1 MSVEEPLE
9 PQPTEGTLN
18 EVQAVNGLFENWYLD
33 YASYVILER
42 AVPDIEDGLKPVQRR
57 ALHALNVID
66 DGRFNKVANV
76 IGQTMQYHP
85 HGDASIGEAIVNLG
99 QKELAFDCQGNW
111 GDIRTG
117 DSAAAARYIEVRLS
131 KFAKEV
137 VFNPQ
142 TTTWQLS
149 YDGRK
154 KEPVTLPV
162 KFPMLLAMGVD
173 GIAVGLSTRI
183 LPHNFIE
190 LIEASIHI
198 LQGKKVALAPDFLT
212 GGMVDVSNYNDGR
225 RGGKIRVRAKIKE
238 LDPKTLAITEIP
250 YSTTTT
256 SLIDSIVKAGEAGKI
271 KIKKVI
277 DNTAKDVEIQVQLAP
292 GTSPDVTI
300 DALYAF
306 TDCEISIS
314 PNACVI
320 VEEKPR
326 FLSVVEILE
335 YNTNHTKELLKKEL
349 EIKRGELKEKVLFSS
364 LEKIFIENRIYR
376 DIEECETWEAV
387 IKTIDAGLEPYKKQ
401 FYREIGE
408 DDIVKLTEIKIKRIS
423 KYDSFKADEWVKSLE
438 AELEEVENHLAHLI
452 DYTIAWFKSLL
463 KKYGKGKER
472 RTEIRSFDAIQATAV
487 AANNQKLYVNRAEGF
502 VGYGLKKDEFITE
515 CSDIDDV
522 LVIRKNGVAK
532 VVRIDEKV
540 FVGKD
545 ILYVGIFRKNEE
557 RMVYNMLYLNGETGF
572 TNAKRFQV
580 LGVIRD
586 KDYPLIPE
594 AKGSKVFW
602 LTANPNGEAETVT
615 VQLSPASPARKKTFE
630 FDFSTIEIKGRGA
643 QGNRVTVY
651 VVKAVKLKEGGKS
664 TLGGLEVWY
673 DATVGRLNTEKRGQR
688 LGVFNAEDQI
698 ICLFNDGSYEL
709 NNLNLQL
716 RFEPEQIVYLGKF
729 YDMYPVT
736 ALYYVADTKTYMLK
750 RFMVETTTAG
760 KKFLYIPE
768 GKNNKTLLA
777 TQHPNPDLVLGIRKD
792 KKAKIE
798 EVKIAN
804 EALPELK
811 GWKTQGKKLPYVLI
825 EEARL
830 EETTFPDP
838 DLAFLEEPAA
848 TDNQSDDSPYDNEK
862 SEPLLLKKKDADT
875 NAAADTGTQLDLWG

>member
-1 MSVEEPLE
+1 MEEAQEPL
-9 PQPTEGTLN
+9 QNDSQLN
-18 EVQAVNGLFENWYLD
+18 EIQSVNGLFENWYLD

-42 AVPDIEDGLKPVQRR
+42 AVPTIEDGLKPVQRR

-99 QKELAFDCQGNW
+99 QKELLFDCQGNW

-117 DSAAAARYIEVRLS
+117 DSAAAPRYIEVRLS

-142 TTTWQLS
+142 TTAWQLS

-162 KFPMLLAMGVD
+162 KFPLLLAMGVD

-183 LPHNFIE
+183 LPHNFCE
-190 LIEASIHI
+190 LIEASINNLI
-198 LQGKKVALAPDFLT
+198 GKKVTLAPDFLT

-225 RGGKIRVRAKIKE
+225 RGGKVRIRAKIKE
-238 LDPKTLAITEIP
+238 LDSKTLAITEIP

-277 DNTAKDVEIQVQLAP
+277 DNTAKDVEVQVQLAP

-320 VEEKPR
+320 VDEKPR
-326 FLSVVEILE
+326 FMSVLEILD
-335 YNTNHTKELLKKEL
+335 YNTHYTKGLLKQEL
-349 EIKRGELKEKVLFSS
+349 EIKRAELKERVLFSS

-376 DIEECETWEAV
+376 EIEECETWSAV
-387 IKTIDAGLEPYKKQ
+387 LTTIDKGLEPYKTQ
-401 FYREIGE
+401 FYREIVQ
-408 DDIVKLTEIKIKRIS
+408 DDIIKLTEIKIKRIS
-423 KYDSFKADEWVKSLE
+423 RYDSFKADELVKNLE
-438 AELEEVENHLAHLI
+438 TELEEVENHLANLI
-452 DYTIAWFKSLL
+452 DYTIAWFRSLL

-502 VGYGLKKDEFITE
+502 IGYGLKKDEFITE

-522 LVIRKNGVAK
+522 LIIRKNGFAK
-532 VVRIDEKV
+532 VVRIEEKV

-545 ILYVGIFRKNEE
+545 ILYVGVFRKNEE
-557 RMVYNMLYLNGETGF
+557 RMVYNMLYHNGENGYTM
-572 TNAKRFQV
+572 AKRFQV

-594 AKGSKVFW
+594 AKGSKVLW

-615 VQLSPASPARKKTFE
+615 IQLSPASPARKKTFE
-630 FDFSTIEIKGRGA
+630 FDFSTLEIKGRGA
-643 QGNRVTVY
+643 QGNRATVY
-651 VVKAVKLKEGGKS
+651 VVKTVKLKEGGKS

-673 DATVGRLNTEKRGQR
+673 DSTVGKLNTEKRGQL
-688 LGVFNAEDQI
+688 LGVFNAEDQLI
-698 ICLFNDGSYEL
+698 TLFADGSYEL

-716 RFEPEQIVYLGKF
+716 RFEPEQVVYMGKF
-729 YDMYPVT
+729 FFMYPVT
-736 ALYYVADTKTYMLK
+736 SLFYVADQKAYMIK
-750 RFMVETTTAG
+750 RFMVETTSSG
-760 KKFLYIPE
+760 KKFLFIPE
-768 GKNNKTLLA
+768 GKNNKLLLG
-777 TQHPNPDLVLGIRKD
+777 TQHPNPEVLLKIRKD
-792 KKAKIE
+792 KKSKLEEAKIE
-798 EVKIAN
+798 ATS
-804 EALPELK
+804 LPELK
-811 GWKTQGKKLPYVLI
+811 GWKAQGKKLPYAII
-825 EEARL
+825 EEAQL
-830 EETTFPDP
+830 VEAQFADP
-838 DLAFLEEPAA
+838 ELSF
-848 TDNQSDDSPYDNEK
+848 NQSQQENNSEAELSPYEDSK
-862 SEPLLLKKKDADT
+862 SEPLLLKKKEAD
-875 NAAADTGTQLDLWG
+875 NSNSADTGTQLDLWS